1 MVLRFGAGLTRGPL
15 SETID
20 DLAGVGATQPRNR
33 ILDDLRR
40 LMEVYADVIDR
51 VPLAAEAS
59 YMHQ

>member
-1 MVLRFGAGLTRGPL
+1 VRPPL
-15 SETID
+15 CNCAEK
-20 DLAGVGATQPRNR
+20 DLA
-33 ILDDLRR
+33 DLRR